1 MDGITEPVNIGGL
14 NGEWVSTSEV
24 NEAEN
29 SQVVLYF
36 HGGGF
41 SAGTCRFYR
50 DLAARISHFSGVKVL
65 TFEYRL
71 APEYPYPAANDDAL
85 AAYNWLREKG
95 YSASQI
101 MFGGDSIGATLA
113 LMTLITLRDKGEA
126 LPAGAFLLSPH
137 ADLVHLDGES
147 YQINKEN
154 DPTGSLEGSQAII
167 QTYLGDWQ
175 GNPPGILSPVQM
187 NLEKLPPLYIQ
198 VGALEVLL
206 SDAVRLS
213 ERAEQAG
220 VDVTIE
226 IWDNMWSVFQF
237 LAYML
242 PEAEQAIR
250 NIGIFNKEK
259 LLECNR

>member
-1 MDGITEPVNIGGL
+1 
-14 NGEWVSTSEV
+14 
-24 NEAEN
+24 
-29 SQVVLYF
+29 
-36 HGGGF
+36 
-41 SAGTCRFYR
+41 
-50 DLAARISHFSGVKVL
+50 
-65 TFEYRL
+65 
-71 APEYPYPAANDDAL
+71 
-85 AAYNWLREKG
+85 
-95 YSASQI
+95 